1 MCSISI
7 HACCLISNI
16 PQLRRFRKKATA
28 MIDKIQVSTK
38 DYRFSEKAN
47 PLIIPSGYYAQQ
59 PDDVAESIFSIG
71 GKSFYG
77 RKAIWNTDI
86 INLTINP
93 MIGME
98 IRFNP
103 AVVIHGNNFY
113 QVNESEFH
121 QSLDIVS
128 KSVKEAGFYL
138 DFESANITRLD
149 IAQDRQM
156 QEPIPVYHQLFRLLR
171 AKRANPK
178 EYRTGYYFGN
188 GYRQAVFYGK
198 LEEMENAGKP
208 IPAGVSNVM
217 RCEYKLLKKPSVQSA
232 GFTDIASI
240 RRASFSEIGRMHRQD
255 VADFAFTDIPEPSGF
270 AYSHIQETEILR
282 RFRQEF
288 KRNALARYTE
298 ARCNVLQRFGNIE
311 AYQAS
316 LLQAGYHRSY
326 VFRHIRHILKS
337 LSIIEQ
343 VESETGGVPSI
354 GRLYAEIYEKFIKE
368 AA

>member
-1 MCSISI
+1 
-7 HACCLISNI
+7 
-16 PQLRRFRKKATA
+16 
-28 MIDKIQVSTK
+28 MIDKVQISTQ

-59 PDDVAESIFSIG
+59 PDDVAESIFTIG

-77 RKAIWNTDI
+77 KKAVWNSEI
-86 INLTINP
+86 LNITINP
-93 MIGME
+93 NLGLEMH
-98 IRFNP
+98 FNP
-103 AVVIHGNNFY
+103 AVVIHGNNY
-113 QVNESEFH
+113 YPVNESEFH

-128 KSVKEAGFYL
+128 RTAQEAGFHL

-156 QEPIPVYHQLFRLLR
+156 HEPFPVYHQLFRLLK

-178 EYRTGYYFGN
+178 EYHTGYYYANGN
-188 GYRQAVFYGK
+188 RQLVFYGK
-198 LEEMENAGKP
+198 LEQMEKEGKP

-217 RCEYKLLKKPSVQSA
+217 RCEYKLLKKPAVKTFAQV
-232 GFTDIASI
+232 TDIASI
-240 RRASFSEIGRMHRQD
+240 RKVPFSEFGRIYRQD
-255 VADFAFTDIPEPSGF
+255 VAGFAFTNIPEPSGF
-270 AYSHIQETEILR
+270 AYSHMAETEILR

-311 AYQAS
+311 SYQNS
-316 LLQAGYHRSY
+316 LLEAGFHRAY
-326 VFRHIRHILKS
+326 VFRHIRNLLKS

-343 VESETGGVPSI
+343 VEGEKGKSSI

>member
-1 MCSISI
+1 
-7 HACCLISNI
+7 
-16 PQLRRFRKKATA
+16 

-93 MIGME
+93 AIGME
-98 IRFNP
+98 IHFNP
-103 AVVIHGNNFY
+103 AVVIHGNNY
-113 QVNESEFH
+113 YPVNESEFH
-121 QSLDIVS
+121 QSLNIVS
-128 KSVKEAGFYL
+128 KSIKEAGYYL

-156 QEPIPVYHQLFRLLR
+156 QEPFPVYHQLFRLLK

-178 EYRTGYYFGN
+178 EYRTGYYYAN
-188 GYRQAVFYGK
+188 GSRQVVFYGK
-198 LEEMENAGKP
+198 LEQMEMEGKP
-208 IPAGVSNVM
+208 IPADVSNVM

-240 RRASFSEIGRMHRQD
+240 RKVPFSEFGRIYRQD
-255 VADFAFTDIPEPSGF
+255 VASFAFTDIPEPSGF
-270 AYSHIQETEILR
+270 AYSHIAETEILR

-298 ARCNVLQRFGNIE
+298 ARCNVLQRFGSIE
-311 AYQAS
+311 AYQES

-343 VESETGGVPSI
+343 VEGEKGKPSI